1 LAVDRERFGDL
12 ITERI
17 ESHPRIEV
25 RREEIRSIPSDRPV
39 IIATGP
45 LTSNSLAAD
54 IAKLTGSEH
63 LRFYDAIAPSVEA
76 DSIDM
81 TKCFSASRYDKGES
95 YINCPFDLKED
106 YFAFREAL
114 VAAEK
119 APLHEFEEKAKFFEG
134 CLPVEE
140 IASRGTK
147 TLAYGPMK
155 PVGLFDP
162 NAGRRPYAVVQ
173 LRQENEEGTVY
184 GLVGFQTRLTWPEQK
199 RIFRMIPGLENAEFV
214 RFGQIHRNTYIDSP
228 KLLHPTLQL
237 RSDASIFFAGQLTGV
252 EGYVESSAAGMV
264 AGLNAARLASG
275 LDPITFPKET
285 IIGALLDYITNCPLK
300 RFQPM
305 NANFGIMPPL
315 DPPIKKDDQ
324 KKARLVERA
333 LTALEALQT

>member
-1 LAVDRERFGDL
+1 
-12 ITERI
+12 
-17 ESHPRIEV
+17 
-25 RREEIRSIPSDRPV
+25 
-39 IIATGP
+39 
-45 LTSNSLAAD
+45 
-54 IAKLTGSEH
+54 
-63 LRFYDAIAPSVEA
+63 
-76 DSIDM
+76 
-81 TKCFSASRYDKGES
+81 
-95 YINCPFDLKED
+95 
-106 YFAFREAL
+106 
-114 VAAEK
+114 
-119 APLHEFEEKAKFFEG
+119 
-134 CLPVEE
+134 
-140 IASRGTK
+140 
-147 TLAYGPMK
+147 
-155 PVGLFDP
+155 
-162 NAGRRPYAVVQ
+162 
-173 LRQENEEGTVY
+173 
-184 GLVGFQTRLTWPEQK
+184 
-199 RIFRMIPGLENAEFV
+199 MIPGLENAEFV